1 MKENSIEEALKKL
14 STGKKIKMYELLRTL
29 KKEGIENFVIT
40 RKKYVDVILSDY
52 KRVLK
57 ENEELKNKKEKT
69 IKKIGQFSKKA
80 ETLPYDY
87 DYLNGV
93 SDVIKIVEENL

>member
-1 MKENSIEEALKKL
+1 MKNSIEEDIEIIESIIEEYENCSVPEVDMQVNVTFREKQNNAL
-14 STGKKIKMYELLRTL
+14 
-29 KKEGIENFVIT
+29 NH
-40 RKKYVDVILSDY
+40 ILSDY

>member
-1 MKENSIEEALKKL
+1 MKENEEITNLERF
-14 STGKKIKMYELLRTL
+14 ELL
-29 KKEGIENFVIT
+29 IEDCKGHRELYGESSVGEYDIEIMQH
-40 RKKYVDVILSDY
+40 ILSDY

>member
-1 MKENSIEEALKKL
+1 MKEDSLEIYMELLENLIEYSENFYKQNGRSPIFLRKNQVALKH
-14 STGKKIKMYELLRTL
+14 
-29 KKEGIENFVIT
+29 
-40 RKKYVDVILSDY
+40 ILSDY

>member
-1 MKENSIEEALKKL
+1 MVEGIRKCIIELKNLEQGIEYAVADINKRNAALASQEQNIIQL
-14 STGKKIKMYELLRTL
+14 TSEVETL
-29 KKEGIENFVIT
+29 K
-40 RKKYVDVILSDY
+40 
-52 KRVLK
+52 K

>member
-1 MKENSIEEALKKL
+1 MEENSIEEALEKL

-57 ENEELKNKKEKT
+57 ENEQLKNDIENM
-69 IKKIGQFSKKA
+69 
-80 ETLPYDY
+80 YDEE
-87 DYLNGV
+87 V
-93 SDVIKIVEENL
+93 VISIIEDNFNLCRNEVLEVLGSEE

>member
-1 MKENSIEEALKKL
+1 MKENSIKEDIKTMENIIKSYIEADQCGL
-14 STGKKIKMYELLRTL
+14 SNNDFKCEIQALS
-29 KKEGIENFVIT
+29 N
-40 RKKYVDVILSDY
+40 ILSDY

>member
-1 MKENSIEEALKKL
+1 MKENSIEED
-14 STGKKIKMYELLRTL
+14 IELLQDETNSL
-29 KKEGIENFVIT
+29 GLFFKCKGSE
-40 RKKYVDVILSDY
+40 KYKIALEHILSDY

-93 SDVIKIVEENL
+93 SAVIKIVEENL